1 MRTSFKF
8 INNKYYRNFQNSINF
23 SFKNMI
29 LYSNMIYLTK
39 INYVKSQLNRLT
51 DSESIQI
58 QNRTNSDISI
68 ISNFSF
74 MSLLKQLLS
83 SELSLSYNR
92 ICNAL
97 PSIRLVGRL
106 MKLLSVE
113 LTSNIPLPKI

>member
-68 ISNFSF
+68 ISNFFFYEFVKNIVSF
-74 MSLLKQLLS
+74 
-83 SELSLSYNR
+83 R
-92 ICNAL
+92 IKF
-97 PSIRLVGRL
+97 
-106 MKLLSVE
+106 KL
-113 LTSNIPLPKI
+113 

>member
-74 MSLLKQLLS
+74 MSLLKTLLA

-92 ICNAL
+92 LCNAL